1 MAAVGGEKPYSYRW
15 QSMTG
20 TDQWTDIP
28 GADKDTYSIESVQL
42 EQNGL
47 TVRCVI
53 TDQLGYSVTS
63 DSAVLSVQAKQAANS
78 DTLNNDTETPQTGD
92 NSHMALWIALLF
104 VSGAGVI
111 GTTVYGKKKR
121 AK

>member
-1 MAAVGGEKPYSYRW
+1 
-15 QSMTG
+15 MTG